1 MLSFNERKE
10 LIDITVFPAFEKI
23 LEVCIPGR
31 SFGGS
36 SDSILANSIQSCR
49 IASVC
54 MCVYVCVR
62 VCMCVCVCVCVC
74 VCKCMYVYVCVCAC
88 VKRGWGRLGRKR
100 KVVRSV
106 EHSMVYIKTLKGTS
120 VHVHISFRGDVFLF
134 VFLFF

>member
-62 VCMCVCVCVCVC
+62 VCMCVCVCVC
-74 VCKCMYVYVCVCAC
+74 KYPYYT
-88 VKRGWGRLGRKR
+88 WY
-100 KVVRSV
+100 KVLIFSV
-106 EHSMVYIKTLKGTS
+106 FFVLNFLSNFSQMD
-120 VHVHISFRGDVFLF
+120 SF
-134 VFLFF
+134 